1 MRTYPKVVRQSV
13 DAMLNELMKNGAKI
27 TGNNPWFVDTLQ
39 SGVKLRGEWSE
50 DASTLSVTLIGKEWY
65 VPSSRIWET
74 IEPLMSQLNE
84 QQEQDMLTKREFKK
98 PDLLTTKP

>member
-27 TGNNPWFVDTLQ
+27 TGNNPWFIDTLQ
-39 SGVKLRGEWSE
+39 SGVKLREEWSE

>member
-27 TGNNPWFVDTLQ
+27 TGNNPWFFDTLQ
-39 SGVKLRGEWSE
+39 SGVKLRGEWLE

>member
-27 TGNNPWFVDTLQ
+27 TGNNPWFIDTLQ
-39 SGVKLRGEWSE
+39 SGVKLRGEWLE